1 MITTQIQ
8 DQQKTIVK
16 QIIRLTESD
25 LHRIV
30 KEAVNRIL
38 TEDGEAGGGGA
49 TNAAGVM
56 QGGGTNPGAGQ
67 YDVPA
72 IAKKK
77 KEPVGGNAFSEP
89 IMRQKHNLGDVTQAP
104 ANQVDMKPA
113 LSRPKGGIAMG
124 GHVGG
129 KKNK

>member
-1 MITTQIQ
+1 MR
-8 DQQKTIVK
+8 

-30 KEAVNRIL
+30 KEAVDKIL
-38 TEDGEAGGGGA
+38 SEDGMAAGGGGA

-72 IAKKK
+72 FGGKKPK
-77 KEPVGGNAFSEP
+77 KVGGNAFDQPIRKPSPVGEP
-89 IMRQKHNLGDVTQAP
+89 TNKKDNGVDVS
-104 ANQVDMKPA
+104 PA
-113 LSRPKGGIAMG
+113 LDTTPGFSMG
-124 GHVGG
+124 ERVGS
-129 KKNK
+129 KK